1 MGALHLGGETIEYTD
16 NPFELYIQQKL
27 EKQGIDVSMD
37 DYIMNPKFK
46 ELFFSFVT
54 EKWNSVT
61 EAWWVEEHFCRKRKI
76 GTNIW
81 SIRNVSDVQ
90 HRTANC
96 ITNCK
101 TGGFG
106 YNVSYCEECGHLK
119 IHACACN
126 NRSCPNCQTSLHL
139 YRPA

>member
-16 NPFELYIQQKL
+16 NPFELYMQQKL

-61 EAWWVEEHFCRKRKI
+61 EAWWVEEHFVGRERLEQIYGPYAMCRMSNTELPTVSLTARPVVLVI
-76 GTNIW
+76 MSAIA
-81 SIRNVSDVQ
+81 RNV
-90 HRTANC
+90 A
-96 ITNCK
+96 I
-101 TGGFG
+101 
-106 YNVSYCEECGHLK
+106 
-119 IHACACN
+119 
-126 NRSCPNCQTSLHL
+126 
-139 YRPA
+139 

>member
-16 NPFELYIQQKL
+16 NPFELYMQQKL

-61 EAWWVEEHFCRKRKI
+61 EAWWVEEHFVGRERLEQIYGPYAMCCVRQL
-76 GTNIW
+76 T
-81 SIRNVSDVQ
+81 S
-90 HRTANC
+90 
-96 ITNCK
+96 
-101 TGGFG
+101 
-106 YNVSYCEECGHLK
+106 EECKEWSLSKSLLEHLPIDISGK
-119 IHACACN
+119 
-126 NRSCPNCQTSLHL
+126 
-139 YRPA
+139 